1 MLFDTQSNM
10 NVGLDI
16 GDTGI
21 KLVELYKKGNVLEL
35 GTYAEEMVG
44 TYGGRES
51 GEITK
56 LGEDKLKF
64 AVTDIYKASKAIS
77 KNITVGLPM
86 SACQLLHITVPRA
99 AEEILDTV
107 VPIEVRRY
115 MNVPYA
121 DLSVSYEKLPPHP
134 HQKDDT
140 INVLVLAAKQSA
152 VEMMHRVVDNLVPEA
167 EVTIEPG
174 IFGTLRATPI
184 DKNNPTLIID
194 LGATL
199 TSVAFVYDG
208 VLYGV
213 ESTMK
218 GVYSITEHIRES
230 MGMTFAEAELTKKEF
245 GILGSSNIPLL
256 RDVAVFAA
264 RRVIDEVIHIRS
276 RFETRYTTKCTEVWL
291 TGGGARTKGLQ
302 ELFAQELGVEV
313 KVSRPFE
320 RVEVPESLRQSL
332 IDISPSFSHAIGLA
346 MSRLI

>member
-1 MLFDTQSNM
+1 M
-10 NVGLDI
+10 NIGLDI

-21 KLVELYKKGNVLEL
+21 KLVELYKRGDTLQL
-35 GTYAEEMVG
+35 GTYAEEMIG
-44 TYGGRES
+44 GYAGREA
-51 GEITK
+51 GEIAK
-56 LGEDKLKF
+56 LGEDKLRF
-64 AVTDIYKASKAIS
+64 AVKDIYKQSKAVS

-86 SACQLLHITVPRA
+86 SACQLLHITVPKA
-99 AEEILDTV
+99 AETILDTV

-115 MNVPYA
+115 VNLPYSE
-121 DLSVSYEKLPPHP
+121 LSISYEKLPPHP

-152 VEMMHRVVDNLVPEA
+152 VDTMHRVVDNIVEEA
-167 EVTIEPG
+167 EVIIEPG
-174 IFGTLRATPI
+174 IFGTLRAIPI
-184 DKNNPTLIID
+184 DKNKVTLIID

-199 TSVAFVYDG
+199 TSVAFVYEG

-230 MGMTFAEAELTKKEF
+230 LGMTFTEAELIKKEF
-245 GILGSSNIPLL
+245 GVLGSPNMPLL

-276 RFETRYTTKCTEVWL
+276 RFETRYTTMCTEIWL

-302 ELFAQELGVEV
+302 ELFAQELGLEI
-313 KVSRPFE
+313 KISRAFE
-320 RVEVPESLRQSL
+320 RVEIPKTLEENLL
-332 IDISPSFSHAIGLA
+332 DISPSFSHAVGLA